1 MPLLAVETLA
11 ANAAYALVAL
21 ALGIPVLRGVEALA
35 GASPRPPSLTRLGA
49 ALLAGFGG
57 CAIAGIVLGAAHL
70 FRWQVFAVAGAVAVF
85 LSRACLLAY
94 ARSGAAFLRRVPTA
108 GPVVLLAT
116 AVALVVGITQW
127 LDALAPSEAFDEL
140 WYHLPEARTLAD
152 SHALHLTLGHDPIY
166 GNLPTLMETLYGEA
180 LTIRGVPLAH
190 AVHLSVFA
198 SFVLLAVGIVRSL
211 WGARAAAF
219 AAAGIALY
227 SPLLYNATTAY
238 VDSAATAFEVGAVL
252 LLVLWSVRR
261 EPGDAGA
268 AALLLGL
275 ALAVKYT
282 ALVTALLAAAVVGA
296 HAFRA
301 RDRRLPAAFAAIAVL
316 ACGYWYGKNLVR
328 FGNPIYPLAFGH
340 PGISDTTYSTFLASV
355 HAFGPRTVTAFLE
368 IPTRFADDGN
378 VTAFFGFV
386 LSPLALFA
394 RGPWRASALLLGYAA
409 VYTTYWFWLGS
420 HQTRFLMSAVVVA
433 IVLGAVAIGAA
444 RAPVWLAVA
453 AVLAFASVVVVHA
466 RMNDFGRNVGGAV
479 SAWLDVPKAKYVLG
493 LETRDAY
500 FREYFGCQVDAV
512 NLLAARHLDGAV
524 GIWAGDPAPGY
535 SKRNVLVPMVVTATT
550 TAGVRAQLR
559 NLGVRFA
566 LAQGQPVAQ
575 LIPGRTP
582 APILAAARPFWHEQD
597 CTLYRLD
604 LAG

>member
-57 CAIAGIVLGAAHL
+57 CAIAGIVLGTAHL
-70 FRWQVFAVAGAVAVF
+70 FRWQVFAGAGAVAVF

-190 AVHLSVFA
+190 ALQLSILV
-198 SFVLLAVGIVRSL
+198 SFVLLTAGVVRTL
-211 WGARAAAF
+211 WGSRAAAL
-219 AAAGIALY
+219 AVAGIALFA
-227 SPLLYNATTAY
+227 PLLYLATTAY

-252 LLVLWSVRR
+252 LLVLWTVRR
-261 EPGDAGA
+261 EPGDAAA
-268 AALLLGL
+268 AALLLGF

-282 ALVTALLAAAVVGA
+282 ALVTALLGAVVVGA
-296 HAFRA
+296 YAFRPHT
-301 RDRRLPAAFAAIAVL
+301 RRLPAALVAITIL

-340 PGISDTTYSTFLASV
+340 PGISDATYATFVSTV
-355 HAFGPRTVTAFLE
+355 HAFGPRTVKAFLE
-368 IPTRFADDGN
+368 VPTRFAGDAMA
-378 VTAFFGFV
+378 TAFLGFV
-386 LSPLALFA
+386 LAPLALFA
-394 RGPWRASALLLGYAA
+394 RGPSRAAALLLGY
-409 VYTTYWFWLGS
+409 VVLYTTYWFWFGS

-433 IVLGAVAIGAA
+433 IVLEAVAIGAA
-444 RAPVWLAVA
+444 RRPVWLGA
-453 AVLAFASVVVVHA
+453 AALLAIVSVGVVHA
-466 RMNDFGRNVGGAV
+466 RMRDFDHNVRGAV
-479 SAWLDVPKAKYVLG
+479 SAWLDTPKARYVLG
-493 LETRDAY
+493 LETRDDY
-500 FREYFGCQVDAV
+500 FRVYYGCEVDAV
-512 NLLAARHLDGAV
+512 NLLAARHLEGAV

-535 SKRNVLVPMVVTATT
+535 SRRNVLVPMVVTATT

-559 NLGVRFA
+559 GLGVRFA

-575 LIPGRTP
+575 LIPGQAP